1 MTLPATAKDVLD
13 FWFGDAAGGDE
24 SALQDAFSRW
34 FGGGNAFDAE
44 IEERFGAHIETALS
58 GGLVDWESDI
68 RSRLALVILLDQF
81 PRNVFRRTAKA
92 FAGDDRAL
100 KLARD
105 AVHDNQDERLLPVE
119 RVFLLMP
126 YQHAE
131 DISVQEEGV
140 RLFRSLSDNA
150 ERDDVKKLLQ
160 SSFQY
165 AQKHRDIIAR
175 FGRFPYR
182 NAVLGRRS
190 TPGEERWL
198 QDSGERFGQ

>member
-1 MTLPATAKDVLD
+1 MTFPAAAKDVLD
-13 FWFGDAAGGDE
+13 FWFVDAASGDE
-24 SALQDAFSRW
+24 AALQDAFSRW
-34 FGGGNAFDAE
+34 FGGGAAFDAE

-58 GGLVDWESDI
+58 GGLTDWETGI

-105 AVHDNQDERLLPVE
+105 AVHDNQDEKLLPVE

-131 DISVQEEGV
+131 DLAVQEEGV
-140 RLFRSLSDNA
+140 RLFRTLANNA
-150 ERDDVKKLLQ
+150 ERDGVKKLLQ
-160 SSFQY
+160 NSFQY
-165 AQKHRDIIAR
+165 ARKHRDIIAR

-182 NAVLGRRS
+182 NAVLGRRP
-190 TPGEERWL
+190 TPDEERWL
-198 QDSGERFGQ
+198 QESGERFGQ

>member
-1 MTLPATAKDVLD
+1 MTLPAAAKDVLE

-24 SALQDAFSRW
+24 AALQDAFSRW
-34 FGGGNAFDAE
+34 FGGGDAFDTE
-44 IEERFGAHIETALS
+44 IEERFGVHIETALS
-58 GGLVDWESDI
+58 GGLVDWESDV

-92 FAGDDRAL
+92 FAGDDRAIQ
-100 KLARD
+100 LARD
-105 AVHDNQDERLLPVE
+105 AVREGLDEKLLPVE
-119 RVFLLMP
+119 QVFLLMP

-131 DISVQEEGV
+131 DISLQEEGV
-140 RLFRSLSDNA
+140 RLFRLLADGTEPHS
-150 ERDDVKKLLQ
+150 VKKLLQ
-160 SSFQY
+160 SSFKY
-165 AQKHRDIIAR
+165 AQKHCDIIAR

-190 TPGEERWL
+190 TPDEERWL